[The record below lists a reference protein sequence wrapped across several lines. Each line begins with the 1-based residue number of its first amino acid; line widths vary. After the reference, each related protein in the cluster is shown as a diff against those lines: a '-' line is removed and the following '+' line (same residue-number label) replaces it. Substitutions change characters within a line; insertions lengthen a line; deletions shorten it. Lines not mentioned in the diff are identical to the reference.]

1 MKDSVESV
9 KQQNS
14 RLTEEG
20 RKDSDSQGVGIQAER
35 VEADPAA
42 GLDKFH
48 ALYDLAVAMTGERS
62 LDENLSLV
70 VEKSRE
76 LLGGDTSYIALRDEE
91 AGDVYM
97 HTLSGIRTEAFKKM
111 RIPFGAGLGGKVAT
125 TGRGYIVHDYFREVG
140 PAVHDVVR
148 DEGVI
153 SGIAVPVQIG
163 QTNLG
168 VLYVFNRATT
178 TFSKSDL
185 DTLSLL
191 GNLAAVEITHKR
203 AVQELRK
210 AHADLERRV
219 EERTAELKSMNERLL
234 QEIVERKRAEESLQE
249 SEKRYR
255 QLVDEAGDLIYA
267 TDSNGFFKLVNPKG
281 LLVTGYSEEEMIG
294 RHYLDVVRAD
304 FRNHVARFYGV
315 QFVKKI
321 PDTYFELPIVTK
333 QGKTIWVGQH
343 VHLIVEGDAPA
354 GFQSICRDITER
366 RKAEQGLRY
375 SERRFRLLAEAAP
388 FGLSLMSKDLTFSYF
403 NPKFTEIFGY
413 SIDDIPDKDSWFL
426 KAYPDE
432 DYREKVHTTWKHD
445 TVERAVVG
453 EVKPRVFAVR
463 CKDGSDKIVHF
474 RAVVMEDG
482 SQILTYEDITA
493 QAKTEEALRQSEE
506 RFRHLYEESKRAEEL
521 YRSLHNSSPDAIV
534 IYDLEGKTQY
544 LNDSFTRMFG
554 WTLHEVEGRAI
565 PFLPDSER
573 EATMASIHRVLRE
586 GKPEAGFETRRL
598 TKDGRVLDVSISAT
612 RYRDH
617 EGNPAGTLAVL
628 RDMTERKQAERLL
641 LQAERIQAV
650 GDMAGGVAHNFN
662 NLLQIVVGRVQ
673 IALQRLES
681 GSLSEVKANLT
692 HVLEGAKL
700 GAQTVARLQDFARVR
715 TEDPTLAGKAFDL
728 AETALEAIEISRALW
743 ETEAERDGI
752 RIAVT
757 HSLDTGCLVTGN
769 RNELFEV
776 VLNFIKNSVEA
787 LPRGGSIHVSTAVE
801 REHVVLAVRDN
812 GVGIAEED
820 LGRIFEPFWTTKGVK
835 GTGLGLASS
844 YGIVRRHGG
853 SIEAE
858 SKPGDG
864 AVFMVG
870 LPLAVDPGEEMAD
883 DVDLKLDFSL
893 AILII
898 DDNEPVAAMLADGL
912 TEFGQTVYTAL
923 SGPEGI
929 EIFRRKQ
936 IDVVICD
943 LGMPE
948 MTGWQVGEAI
958 GGLCKER
965 NVPRPPFILLTGWGG
980 QLEEQQKIAESG
992 VDRIV
997 EKPVVLPRLL
1007 KLIREVL
1014 GEAAGRSGETQPDPS
1029 AREG

>member
-1 MKDSVESV
+1 MCTRCARGISGRPITLFIQAVAKREGFRSTNRPPFGASMKDSVETV
-9 KQQNS
+9 KQQNG

-20 RKDSDSQGVGIQAER
+20 RKGSDSQGVGIQAER
-35 VEADPAA
+35 VEAESAA
-42 GLDKFH
+42 GRDKFH

-97 HTLSGIRTEAFKKM
+97 HTLSGIKTEAFKNM

-125 TGRGYIVHDYFREVG
+125 TGRGYIVHDYFREIG

-168 VLYVFNRATT
+168 VLYVFNRAWTA
-178 TFSKSDL
+178 FSRSDL

-203 AVQELRK
+203 AAQELRK

-234 QEIVERKRAEESLQE
+234 QEIVERKRAVESLQE
-249 SEKRYR
+249 GEKRYR
-255 QLVDEAGDLIYA
+255 QL
-267 TDSNGFFKLVNPKG
+267 
-281 LLVTGYSEEEMIG
+281 
-294 RHYLDVVRAD
+294 AD
-304 FRNHVARFYGV
+304 
-315 QFVKKI
+315 
-321 PDTYFELPIVTK
+321 
-333 QGKTIWVGQH
+333 
-343 VHLIVEGDAPA
+343 
-354 GFQSICRDITER
+354 
-366 RKAEQGLRY
+366 
-375 SERRFRLLAEAAP
+375 AAP
-388 FGLSLMSKDLTFSYF
+388 FGLSLMSNDRRFDYF

-426 KAYPDE
+426 RAYPDE
-432 DYREKVHTTWKHD
+432 DYREKVHAAWKHD
-445 TVERAVVG
+445 TVDRAVAG
-453 EVKPRVFAVR
+453 EVRPRVFVVR
-463 CKDGSDKIVHF
+463 CKDDSDKIVHF
-474 RAVVMEDG
+474 RAVVMDDG

-493 QAKTEEALRQSEE
+493 QARTEEALRQSEE
-506 RFRHLYEESKRAEEL
+506 RHRHLYEESRRAEEL
-521 YRSLHNSSPDAIV
+521 YRSLYNSSPDAIV
-534 IYDLEGKTQY
+534 IYDLEGNTQY

-554 WTLHEVEGRAI
+554 WTLHEVEGRAM
-565 PFLPDSER
+565 PYVPDSEH
-573 EATMASIHRVLRE
+573 EATMASIDKILRE
-586 GKPEAGFETRRL
+586 GRPEAAFETKRL
-598 TKDGRVLDVSISAT
+598 TKDGRVLDVSITGS

-617 EGNPAGTLAVL
+617 EGNPAGMLAVL

-662 NLLQIVVGRVQ
+662 NLLQIVIGRVQ
-673 IALQRLES
+673 IALKRLEARS
-681 GSLSEVKANLT
+681 HSEVKANLT

-728 AETALEAIEISRALW
+728 AETAFEAVEISRALW

-757 HSLDTGCLVTGN
+757 HSLDTGCAVAGN

-787 LPRGGSIHVSTAVE
+787 LPRGGSIHVSAAAE

-812 GVGIAEED
+812 GVGIPEED

-864 AVFMVG
+864 AVFTVR

-883 DVDLKLDFSL
+883 DVDLKLDFSVG
-893 AILII
+893 ILII

-912 TEFGQTVYTAL
+912 TEFGQTVHTAL

-929 EIFRRKQ
+929 EIFRREQ

-958 GGLCKER
+958 GGICKER
-965 NVPRPPFILLTGWGG
+965 DIPRPPFILLTGWGG
-980 QLEEQQKIAESG
+980 QLKEQQKIAESR

-1014 GEAAGRSGETQPDPS
+1014 GDAAGRGGETQP
-1029 AREG
+1029 